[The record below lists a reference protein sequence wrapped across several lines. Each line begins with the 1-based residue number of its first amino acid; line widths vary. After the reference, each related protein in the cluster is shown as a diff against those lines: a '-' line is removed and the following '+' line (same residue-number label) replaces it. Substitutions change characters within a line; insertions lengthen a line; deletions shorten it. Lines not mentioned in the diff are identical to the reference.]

1 MVKTETGK
9 QSKFKIS
16 TYKLTKERKTGSLLR
31 GVSLLYT
38 HTHTNIF

>member
-16 TYKLTKERKTGSLLR
+16 TYKLTKERKQ
-31 GVSLLYT
+31 VLYYVEYRFCI